1 MQALG
6 EFLVSG
12 ETTAILMVVIG
23 GLFAQWIASRWQQR
37 AKRWEIQYQIFDE
50 LNDIFWKACDILA
63 PENRVGTLDDLDR
76 AINSMRPLSFKAD
89 MFFPDSELAS
99 LWNLIMIDLTE
110 ALEKARAA
118 AESGEEYNFNDDPIE
133 KALYSRADEA
143 LHRMSRQMRLGYSGF
158 RTPELVERDLASSD
172 ATSEQPN

>member
-6 EFLVSG
+6 EFLLSG

-37 AKRWEIQYQIFDE
+37 AKRWEIQYEIFDE
-50 LNDIFWKACDILA
+50 LNGIFWKAFDILV

-76 AINSMRPLSFKAD
+76 AINAMRPLSFKAD

-118 AESGEEYNFNDDPIE
+118 AESGEEYDFHGDPLE
-133 KALYSRADEA
+133 KALYARADEA
-143 LHRMSRQMRLGYSGF
+143 LHRMSRHMKLGYSGF
-158 RTPELVERDLASSD
+158 RTPELAERDEPPD

>member
-12 ETTAILMVVIG
+12 ETTAILVVIIG

-50 LNDIFWKACDILA
+50 INDIFWKACDVLS

-89 MFFPDSELAS
+89 MFFPDSELATI
-99 LWNLIMIDLTE
+99 WNHIMIDLTE

-118 AESGEEYNFNDDPIE
+118 AASGEEYDFSADPLE
-133 KALYSRADEA
+133 QSLYSRADEA
-143 LHRMSRQMRLGYSGF
+143 LHRMSRHMGLGYSGF
-158 RTPELVERDLASSD
+158 RTSKPAKWDAASSS
-172 ATSEQPN
+172 AGSEQPN

>member
-1 MQALG
+1 MQGLG

-12 ETTAILMVVIG
+12 EVTAILVVIIG

-37 AKRWEIQYQIFDE
+37 AKRWEIQYEIFDE
-50 LNDIFWKACDILA
+50 LNDTFWKACDILT

-99 LWNLIMIDLTE
+99 MWNLIMIDLTE

-118 AESGEEYNFNDDPIE
+118 AESGEEFSFSGDPLE
-133 KALYSRADEA
+133 NALYSRADEA
-143 LHRMSRQMRLGYSGF
+143 LHRMSRQMKLGYSGLT
-158 RTPELVERDLASSD
+158 TPKTKSEGLASAD
-172 ATSEQPN
+172 AGSEQSN